1 MDRLSATN
9 ATGDG
14 GLIAAPQ
21 PRLGLRP
28 DVHFAAIDQDAV
40 LLDVTHDRYLC
51 LPSGASLCRSLQDGG
66 AAPDCAITA
75 ELCEAGLA
83 GPYAPRPNRE
93 PPSRPTR
100 TIIHDRRPFVLK
112 TDARP
117 AWAAMRHI
125 RRARRGV
132 GLSPYLALEGPA
144 ATLDPPAAIAAA
156 QRFWSLLPYLP
167 IDGECLVRSAM
178 LMQFLRS
185 LGLSADWVFGVRL
198 CPFTA
203 HCWVQVGE
211 VCLNDDVERLVAYTP
226 ILVR

>member
-1 MDRLSATN
+1 MDCLSETSAT
-9 ATGDG
+9 GGG
-14 GLIAAPQ
+14 GLVAASQ

-28 DVHFAAIDQDAV
+28 DVYFAAIDQDAV
-40 LLDVTHDRYLC
+40 LLDVARDRYHC
-51 LPSGASLCRSLQDGG
+51 LPGGAALCRSLQDGG
-66 AAPDCAITA
+66 AHPDCMVTA
-75 ELCEAGLA
+75 QLREAGLA
-83 GPYAPRPNRE
+83 GPYAPRPVPA
-93 PPSRPTR
+93 PPLRPNQ
-100 TIIHDRRPFVLK
+100 TIIHDRRPFVLR
-112 TDARP
+112 TDGRP

-125 RRARRGV
+125 RRARGGV
-132 GLSPYLALEGPA
+132 GLSPYLALEGPPT
-144 ATLDPPAAIAAA
+144 TLDPPAAIAAA

-203 HCWVQVGE
+203 HCWVQVGD